1 MPHALVTVLGTLTF
15 TGASLFGCSSGST
28 AENPPVAPPASQG
41 SAAPTHHDGSF
52 AVGKRTET
60 FVDATRKTPASGGSP
75 ERASRTLE
83 TLIMY
88 PAQGAPAANHE
99 PSADAE
105 PANGKFPLIV
115 YAHGFGGG
123 FESPFLREWA
133 AAGYVVAAPTFPLTR
148 NDAPGGPNALDA
160 VNEPADVSFV
170 ITQMLNLPGRAAAVQ
185 RIIDGGEVG
194 IVGASL
200 GATVALT
207 VAYNDCCQDTRIK
220 ATVAI
225 SGGCPAT
232 CPHGAGPI
240 EEPYGHSFTGPS
252 IPLMLIHGTADPFAP
267 YQNSVDEFRHAP
279 GPKYLVTL
287 VGAKH
292 IAFDEPWETVA
303 VRAMIDFF
311 DHSLKHDARA
321 SHQLRKDATE
331 PRIARLR
338 AVPR

>member
-1 MPHALVTVLGTLTF
+1 MPQAFLALLATLALA
-15 TGASLFGCSSGST
+15 GGSLFGCPSGT
-28 AENPPVAPPASQG
+28 AAEHPPVRAR
-41 SAAPTHHDGSF
+41 HDGPF

-60 FVDATRKTPASGGSP
+60 FVDSTRKTPANGTNPGRP
-75 ERASRTLE
+75 SRTLE

-88 PAQGAPAANHE
+88 PAEGTPAANHE
-99 PSADAE
+99 PSAGAT
-105 PANGKFPLIV
+105 PANGRFPLII

-148 NDAPGGPNALDA
+148 YDAPGGPNGFDA
-160 VNEPADVSFV
+160 VNEPGDVSFV
-170 ITQMLNLPGRAAAVQ
+170 ISQMLDLPARAAAVG
-185 RIIDGGEVG
+185 RIIDRKEVG
-194 IVGASL
+194 VVGASL

-207 VAYNDCCQDTRIK
+207 VAYNDCCQDARIK

-225 SGGCPAT
+225 SGGCPAA

-240 EEPYGHSFTGPS
+240 EEPYGRSFTGPS
-252 IPLMLIHGTADPFAP
+252 IPLMLIHGTADPFVP

-279 GPKYLVTL
+279 APKYLVTL

-303 VRAMIDFF
+303 VRSMIDFF
-311 DHSLKHDARA
+311 DHYLKHEARA
-321 SHQLRKDATE
+321 LHRLRKDARV
-331 PRIARLR
+331 PRVARLR
-338 AVPR
+338 MVPR